1 MENLKENAS
10 TTFAE
15 EKKEY
20 IYTCKIIL
28 YAMTIRQILLECL
41 THFQKHNVLNYGE
54 GKL

>member
-20 IYTCKIIL
+20 IYIHVKL
-28 YAMTIRQILLECL
+28 YYMQ
-41 THFQKHNVLNYGE
+41 
-54 GKL
+54 

>member
-28 YAMTIRQILLECL
+28 YAMTMTDITGVFNSFSE
-41 THFQKHNVLNYGE
+41 T
-54 GKL
+54 